1 MSRIEHPISQEDLMA
16 FVDGQLPAG
25 DASKVMEHLE
35 DCPEC
40 AAVISDATQLSR
52 HLQAWKV
59 EEPPERIG
67 EGVLAELRQRP
78 AGISGPWRR
87 AWWIRGRMWAYGLTV
102 SFAAAMLL
110 LFVVVPSQ
118 LRSREAAHSA
128 SEGASFGGNSL
139 KIPRGQQ
146 GQQGQQGQTRTPLFD
161 RSAPMVIR
169 TISLTLITKEFDAAR
184 GRIEGIVTQTQGYI
198 DQLTVRA
205 EPGTARRLSATL
217 RLPSDQVNT
226 GLAEL
231 KKLGRLTDESQN
243 SSDITAQYVDLTA
256 RLSNARN
263 TEQRLLALLR
273 ERTGNLKDVVE
284 VERELA
290 SVREGIERMEA
301 QQKDLNNKVQYAAI
315 QLELAEEYRA
325 QLAPPAPSTGAE
337 VRNAL
342 VDGIRS
348 AGENALGIV
357 LFLLRY
363 GPTLLMWLIVIGPI
377 AFALWRFRRRIA
389 IF

>member
-1 MSRIEHPISQEDLMA
+1 
-16 FVDGQLPAG
+16 
-25 DASKVMEHLE
+25 
-35 DCPEC
+35 
-40 AAVISDATQLSR
+40 
-52 HLQAWKV
+52 
-59 EEPPERIG
+59 
-67 EGVLAELRQRP
+67 
-78 AGISGPWRR
+78 
-87 AWWIRGRMWAYGLTV
+87 
-102 SFAAAMLL
+102 
-110 LFVVVPSQ
+110 
-118 LRSREAAHSA
+118 
-128 SEGASFGGNSL
+128 
-139 KIPRGQQ
+139 
-146 GQQGQQGQTRTPLFD
+146 
-161 RSAPMVIR
+161 
-169 TISLTLITKEFDAAR
+169 
-184 GRIEGIVTQTQGYI
+184 
-198 DQLTVRA
+198 
-205 EPGTARRLSATL
+205 
-217 RLPSDQVNT
+217 VNT

-301 QQKDLNNKVQYAAI
+301 QQKDLNNKVQYATI

-325 QLAPPAPSTGAE
+325 QLAPPAPSAGAE

-348 AGENALGIV
+348 AGENALDIV

-377 AFALWRFRRRIA
+377 AFALWRFRRRIP